1 MSPMAPAPIPFV
13 DLAAQR
19 KRLGGRIEAAVQQV
33 VESGAYIMGPQVAEL
48 EKRLAAHSG
57 VRHVVS
63 CANGTQAL
71 ELVLRAWGVGPGDAV
86 FVPAFTFAATG
97 EAPAWLG
104 ATPVFC
110 DVEEQTFNLDPQ
122 SLEAAIGHAE
132 RQGLRPKAV
141 IPVDLFGVP
150 ADYAAIGTIAGHHGL
165 LVLQDAAQSY
175 GALRGGR
182 RAGTHGMAG
191 ATSFYPAKPLGC
203 YGDGGAMLTDDDA
216 LAARLRSLRFHGM
229 GGGGQYDN
237 VQVGTT
243 GRLDTIQAAIL
254 LEKLAILDEE
264 QEARQAVAD
273 RYEQGLSNLVATP
286 RVPPGVASAWAQ
298 YTLRVADRDAIK
310 AELAAQGIPTMVYY
324 PRALADQAA
333 FAGSPVSPSGLE
345 VSRRLTGEVLSLP
358 IHPYLD
364 TEAQAR
370 VIEAVRAAVLKRQ
383 G

>member
-1 MSPMAPAPIPFV
+1 MAVSPIPFV

-19 KRLGGRIEAAVQQV
+19 RRLEGRIEAAVQRV
-33 VESGAYIMGPQVAEL
+33 VAGGAYIMGPEVAEL
-48 EKRLAAHSG
+48 ERRMGEHSG
-57 VRHVVS
+57 VKHVVS

-71 ELVLRAWGVGPGDAV
+71 ELVLRAWGIGPGDAV

-110 DVEEQTFNLDPQ
+110 DVEEQTFNLDPA
-122 SLEAAIGHAE
+122 SLEVAIGHAE
-132 RQGLRPKAV
+132 RQGLRPRAV

-150 ADYAAIGTIAGHHGL
+150 ADYQAIHAIARRHGL

-175 GALRGGR
+175 GAMRDGR
-182 RAGTHGMAG
+182 RAGGHALAG

-203 YGDGGAMLTDDDA
+203 YGDGGAMLTDDDE
-216 LAARLRSLRFHGM
+216 LAAKLRSLRFHGM

-264 QEARQAVAD
+264 QAARQRVAD
-273 RYEQGLSNLVATP
+273 RYEQGLSNLAATP
-286 RVPPGVASAWAQ
+286 RVPEGVASAWAQ
-298 YTLRVADRDAIK
+298 YTLRISDRDAVK
-310 AELAAQGIPTMVYY
+310 AELAEAGIPTMVYY
-324 PRALADQAA
+324 PKALADQAA
-333 FAGSPVSPSGLE
+333 FAGALTSPGGLE

-364 TEAQAR
+364 EAAQDR
-370 VIEAVRAAVLKRQ
+370 VVDAVRTALLKRA